1 MAHIDRAFR
10 SNIKLRHL
18 QLLVALDEFRHLGR
32 TAEFLSVSQPAISKV
47 LAEVEKMLG
56 MTLFTRS
63 TRGTEPTPAGE
74 SLVRFARSVLA
85 QYDVTRDEIEAV
97 ASGATGRVRVGSMG
111 AALPVLL
118 AHAVARLKERAPRA
132 TVLIEEGDLTHL
144 LPRLRLSELDV
155 VVGRLEPAYAAP
167 DLMTEA
173 LYEEPMVAIVAAGHA
188 LARKPR
194 PDCSNLRS
202 DLWSDLSKHPLVVPP
217 PWASLRVKIEQAF
230 VRHGQ
235 TLPADLIESS
245 SYLAVTTF
253 VSQRQ
258 AVGFVARSV
267 GQQLQAEGRVHVLPM
282 AVDLDLPPIGLMM
295 LRDRRPAPGVTEL
308 MACLHEE
315 GREIARAAKALKPP
329 RSRKPVVA

>member
-74 SLVRFARSVLA
+74 ALVRFARSVLA

-97 ASGATGRVRVGSMG
+97 ASGAAGRVRVGSMG

-118 AHAVARLKERAPRA
+118 AHAVARLKQQSPRA

-167 DLMTEA
+167 DLITEA
-173 LYEEPMVAIVAAGHA
+173 LYEEPMVAIVAAGHP
-188 LARKPR
+188 LSRKAR
-194 PDCSNLRS
+194 PD
-202 DLWSDLSKHPLVVPP
+202 WGDLSRHPLVLPP

-235 TLPADLIESS
+235 DLPADLTETS
-245 SYLAVTTF
+245 SYFAVTAF

-267 GQQLQAEGRVHVLPM
+267 GQQMQAEGRFHVLPM
-282 AVDLDLPPIGLMM
+282 PVELALPPIGLMM
-295 LRDRRPAPGVTEL
+295 LRDRRPAPGATAL
-308 MACLHEE
+308 MACLREE
-315 GREIARAAKALKPP
+315 AREIARAGKSSP
-329 RSRKPVVA
+329 RPRRARTTA

>member
-32 TAEFLSVSQPAISKV
+32 TAEFLSVSQPAVSKV

-63 TRGTEPTPAGE
+63 TRGTEPTAAGE

-97 ASGATGRVRVGSMG
+97 ASGAAGRVRVGSMG
-111 AALPVLL
+111 ATLPVLL
-118 AHAVARLKERAPRA
+118 AQAVARLKDRSPRA

-144 LPRLRLSELDV
+144 LPRLRLSELDLI
-155 VVGRLEPAYAAP
+155 VGRLEPAYAAP
-167 DLMTEA
+167 DLVTEA
-173 LYEEPMVAIVAAGHA
+173 LYEEPMVAIVAPAHP
-188 LARKPR
+188 LARKKKVGWA
-194 PDCSNLRS
+194 
-202 DLWSDLSKHPLVVPP
+202 DLAAYPLVLPP

-230 VRHGQ
+230 FRHGQ
-235 TLPADLIESS
+235 QPPADIMESS

-253 VSQRQ
+253 VAQRQ
-258 AVGFVARSV
+258 AAGFVARSV
-267 GQQLQAEGRVHVLPM
+267 GRQMHAEGRFHVLAM
-282 AVDLDLPPIGLMM
+282 DVEVELPPVGLIT
-295 LRDRRPAPGVTEL
+295 LRERRLPPSVTEL
-308 MACLHEE
+308 AACL
-315 GREIARAAKALKPP
+315 RETAQDIVQSSAKNVPTRRRKTST
-329 RSRKPVVA
+329 SRKTAVRTS

>member
-97 ASGATGRVRVGSMG
+97 ASGAAGRVRVGSMG

-118 AHAVARLKERAPRA
+118 ANAVARVKQRSPRA

-167 DLMTEA
+167 DLVTEA
-173 LYEEPMVAIVAAGHA
+173 LYDEPMVAIVAAGHP
-188 LARKPR
+188 LSRKKR
-194 PDCSNLRS
+194 VD
-202 DLWSDLSKHPLVVPP
+202 WGDLSRHPLVLPP

-235 TLPADLIESS
+235 DLPADLIESS
-245 SYLAVTTF
+245 SYFAVTTF
-253 VSQRQ
+253 VAQRQ

-267 GQQLQAEGRVHVLPM
+267 GQQMQAEGRFHVLPM
-282 AVDLDLPPIGLMM
+282 AVEVELPPIGLMT
-295 LRDRRPAPGVTEL
+295 LRDRRPAPGATAL
-308 MACLHEE
+308 IACLHDAA
-315 GREIARAAKALKPP
+315 RDIARANRPP
-329 RSRKPVVA
+329 GKTRRRAHSVV

>member
-56 MTLFTRS
+56 LTLFTRS

-97 ASGATGRVRVGSMG
+97 ASGAAGRVRVGSMG

-118 AHAVARLKERAPRA
+118 ANAVARVKQRSPRA

-167 DLMTEA
+167 DLVTEA
-173 LYEEPMVAIVAAGHA
+173 LYDEPMVAIVAAGHP
-188 LARKPR
+188 LSRKKR
-194 PDCSNLRS
+194 VD
-202 DLWSDLSKHPLVVPP
+202 WGDLSRHPLVLPP

-235 TLPADLIESS
+235 DLPADLIESS
-245 SYLAVTTF
+245 SYFAVTTF
-253 VSQRQ
+253 VAQRQ

-267 GQQLQAEGRVHVLPM
+267 GQQMQAEGRFHVLPM
-282 AVDLDLPPIGLMM
+282 AVEVELPPIGLMT
-295 LRDRRPAPGVTEL
+295 LRDRRPAPGATAL
-308 MACLHEE
+308 IACLHDAA
-315 GREIARAAKALKPP
+315 RDIARANRPP
-329 RSRKPVVA
+329 GKTRRRAHSVV

>member
-97 ASGATGRVRVGSMG
+97 ASGAAGRVRVGSMG

-118 AHAVARLKERAPRA
+118 ANAVARVKQRSPRA

-167 DLMTEA
+167 DLVTEA
-173 LYEEPMVAIVAAGHA
+173 LYDEPMVAIVAAGHP
-188 LARKPR
+188 LSRKKR
-194 PDCSNLRS
+194 VD
-202 DLWSDLSKHPLVVPP
+202 WGDLSRHPLVLPP

-235 TLPADLIESS
+235 DLPADLIESS
-245 SYLAVTTF
+245 SYFAVTTF
-253 VSQRQ
+253 VAQRQ

-267 GQQLQAEGRVHVLPM
+267 GQQMQAEGRFHVLPM
-282 AVDLDLPPIGLMM
+282 AVEVELPPIGLMT
-295 LRDRRPAPGVTEL
+295 LRGRRPAPGATAL
-308 MACLHEE
+308 IACLHDAA
-315 GREIARAAKALKPP
+315 RDIARANRPP
-329 RSRKPVVA
+329 GKTRRRAHTVV

>member
-97 ASGATGRVRVGSMG
+97 ASGAAGRVRVGSMG

-118 AHAVARLKERAPRA
+118 ANAVARVKQRSPRA

-167 DLMTEA
+167 DLVTEA
-173 LYEEPMVAIVAAGHA
+173 LYDEPMVAIVAAGHP
-188 LARKPR
+188 LSRKKR
-194 PDCSNLRS
+194 VD
-202 DLWSDLSKHPLVVPP
+202 WGDLSRHPLVLPP

-235 TLPADLIESS
+235 DLPADLIESS
-245 SYLAVTTF
+245 SYFAVTTF
-253 VSQRQ
+253 VAQRQ

-267 GQQLQAEGRVHVLPM
+267 GQQMQAEGRFHVLPM
-282 AVDLDLPPIGLMM
+282 AVEVELPPIGLMT
-295 LRDRRPAPGVTEL
+295 LRDRRPAPGATAL
-308 MACLHEE
+308 IACLHDAA
-315 GREIARAAKALKPP
+315 RDIARANRPP
-329 RSRKPVVA
+329 GKTGRRAHSVV